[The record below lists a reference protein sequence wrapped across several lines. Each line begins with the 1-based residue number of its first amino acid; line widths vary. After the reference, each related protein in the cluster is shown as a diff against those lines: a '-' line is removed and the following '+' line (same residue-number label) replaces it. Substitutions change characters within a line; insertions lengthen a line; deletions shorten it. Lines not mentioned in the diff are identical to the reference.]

1 VPLRYGWTLTRQYW
15 ESFTAAFASQATSP
29 WRRVHL
35 EDVNRDSVP
44 SCPGIYA
51 ICAPVARSHQG
62 FPPRLDNVVY
72 VGKATAL
79 KARFMNHCRDPTPEM
94 QRAKSC
100 FRFQLD
106 FWFIECR
113 PDAIAE
119 LESLLIECLGPSV
132 NRVGGAITATIRPI
146 PQSP

>member
-1 VPLRYGWTLTRQYW
+1 
-15 ESFTAAFASQATSP
+15 
-29 WRRVHL
+29 
-35 EDVNRDSVP
+35 
-44 SCPGIYA
+44 
-51 ICAPVARSHQG
+51 
-62 FPPRLDNVVY
+62 VVY

-79 KARFMNHCRDPTPEM
+79 KTRFMDHCLHPAPEM
-94 QRAKSC
+94 QRAKRC

-106 FWFIECR
+106 FWFIECH

-132 NRVGGAITATIRPI
+132 NRVGGAITATIRMS